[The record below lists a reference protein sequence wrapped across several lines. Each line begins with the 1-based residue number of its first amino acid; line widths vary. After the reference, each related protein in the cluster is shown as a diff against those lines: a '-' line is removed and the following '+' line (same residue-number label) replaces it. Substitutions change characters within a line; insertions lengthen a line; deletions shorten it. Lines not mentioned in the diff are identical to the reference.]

1 MTTLAPELGLDHD
14 LVADFADAVDF
25 AGDAFCG
32 VFLGGVFCEPREDYD
47 AIHCFDA
54 DACGVDVRVSDETTF
69 DFCGDSAV
77 SDVTTEALLATE
89 YGARG
94 EGECCGDDDGEEE
107 AGGHV

>member
-1 MTTLAPELGLDHD
+1 M
-14 LVADFADAVDF
+14 VADFADPVDF

-32 VFLGGVFCEPREDYD
+32 VFLGGIFSEAGEHDD
-47 AIHCFDA
+47 AVHRFDA
-54 DACGVDVRVSDETTF
+54 DACGVDVCVADEAAF

-94 EGECCGDDDGEEE
+94 EGERCGDEDGEEE
-107 AGGHV
+107 AGGHG